1 MGNSAIDYKTLEG
14 IRISMKTKIAQGSPG
29 TSRSHCSKQK
39 YPGAAFYIF
48 GAIKEWVRDGGHQN
62 LGIYSHTLALALSRC
77 DRNQKA

>member
-39 YPGAAFYIF
+39 YSGAPFYIF
-48 GAIKEWVRDGGHQN
+48 RAIKE
-62 LGIYSHTLALALSRC
+62 
-77 DRNQKA
+77 